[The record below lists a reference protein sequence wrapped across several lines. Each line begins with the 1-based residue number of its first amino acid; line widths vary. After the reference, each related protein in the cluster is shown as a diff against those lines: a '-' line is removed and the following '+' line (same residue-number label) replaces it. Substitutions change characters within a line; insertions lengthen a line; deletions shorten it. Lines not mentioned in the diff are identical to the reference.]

1 MLINFCNS
9 NSEFEQL
16 STFSS
21 LQKLLVKSDDYSK
34 KSIVFRG
41 DFNLIFDQKFDASGG
56 NPILKK
62 KSLAKLIEIKETLFL
77 CDIWRIRNPNVR
89 RFTFRQN
96 HVSGFIDRRLDF
108 FLISNILQES
118 VIKTDVLAS
127 FCTDHSPIFFSIKL
141 KDMPTRGQGFWKFN
155 NSLTSN
161 SEYVEK
167 MKNQILETLRMLNQ
181 DKITDKHLR
190 WEFLKYE
197 IRKFTMN
204 FSKNLVKK
212 ENKDRNFLEKELNR
226 LEKNLTN
233 FQTNQYYLEC
243 KQKLQNIYTKKANGI
258 RIRSK
263 CNWYENGEKSTKF
276 FLNHEKYLAQPKAV
290 FVPLYQTKRN

>member
-1 MLINFCNS
+1 MN
-9 NSEFEQL
+9 
-16 STFSS
+16 
-21 LQKLLVKSDDYSK
+21 K
-34 KSIVFRG
+34 G
-41 DFNLIFDQKFDASGG
+41 
-56 NPILKK
+56 
-62 KSLAKLIEIKETLFL
+62 LFL
-77 CDIWRIRNPNVR
+77 
-89 RFTFRQN
+89 
-96 HVSGFIDRRLDF
+96 F
-108 FLISNILQES
+108 FLISNILRES

-127 FCTDHSPIFFSIKL
+127 FYTDHSPIFTSL
-141 KDMPTRGQGFWKFN
+141 KFNDIPTKGQGFWKFN

-161 SEYVEK
+161 SEYVKK

-212 ENKDRNFLEKELNR
+212 KNKGRNFLEKELNR

-276 FLNHEKYLAQPKAV
+276 LLNLEKYNATQGCLRIIISNKKELNNSQQINDALYN
-290 FVPLYQTKRN
+290 FYQTLFKEKLSLSEECIQSFCDKVSI